1 MEAASVMIREL
12 QDLRSPHRDATP
24 PTDAT
29 TITKH
34 LVAAAVAQTR
44 LRHDACASV
53 LDNLRYCKQ
62 NGLTYDPL
70 RSYTKGDATPGP
82 DSRKKHLVQVRF
94 ESWSTF
100 WIQDRRPSSLLWSLA
115 SSALMVSC
123 SVSWTT
129 NSRSSKVVSCWRCLT
144 RLLQAPSLKH
154 PHASMMPNL
163 FPVIKI
169 CRLPDRLPAHCSATL
184 SILALLPSGLPQ
196 LLTMMT
202 VTMLRTCRL
211 ELRAVLLLLMTA
223 LDVCG
228 PRRLKI

>member
-1 MEAASVMIREL
+1 MHALRWSRRASRSAAAMAAAFDFVEGSVHEFDLLDQDKVFQRMEAASVMIREL

-29 TITKH
+29 TIIKH

-100 WIQDRRPSSLLWSLA
+100 WIQDRRPSSLLWSSA

-129 NSRSSKVVSCWRCLT
+129 MRV
-144 RLLQAPSLKH
+144 KH
-154 PHASMMPNL
+154 PY
-163 FPVIKI
+163 IYRI
-169 CRLPDRLPAHCSATL
+169 
-184 SILALLPSGLPQ
+184 I
-196 LLTMMT
+196 
-202 VTMLRTCRL
+202 
-211 ELRAVLLLLMTA
+211 
-223 LDVCG
+223 
-228 PRRLKI
+228 

>member
-29 TITKH
+29 TIVKH

-100 WIQDRRPSSLLWSLA
+100 WIQDLRPSSLLWFPETA
-115 SSALMVSC
+115 V
-123 SVSWTT
+123 W
-129 NSRSSKVVSCWRCLT
+129 
-144 RLLQAPSLKH
+144 QA
-154 PHASMMPNL
+154 
-163 FPVIKI
+163 
-169 CRLPDRLPAHCSATL
+169 
-184 SILALLPSGLPQ
+184 
-196 LLTMMT
+196 
-202 VTMLRTCRL
+202 
-211 ELRAVLLLLMTA
+211 ELRPKGLLLDRDA
-223 LDVCG
+223 LCEVGTSRVRARSRDLGSPFHPCNFN
-228 PRRLKI
+228 RN